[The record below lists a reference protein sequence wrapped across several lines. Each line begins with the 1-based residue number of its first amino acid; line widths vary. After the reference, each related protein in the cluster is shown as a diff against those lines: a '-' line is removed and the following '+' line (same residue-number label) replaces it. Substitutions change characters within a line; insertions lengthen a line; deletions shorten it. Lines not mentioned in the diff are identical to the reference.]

1 MVSRTLGAAGEARC
15 RALEVGGAHEARVAW
30 LVQSAQ
36 PQTRAC
42 SRRLSTLWSRSTL
55 TPPTKGAAS
64 LGAAEMGQATR
75 RELALGLR
83 SAEASLAATRG
94 RSRRRRGGAGARETQ
109 RRRLPSR
116 SALGALDLLS
126 RLGPRAVT
134 ASMLRRSLPFQPTLL
149 AISSSNARAL
159 PTSPP
164 ARHAGRQPSPADLV
178 GQAVRLRRL
187 PQASPQVCKGVAYC
201 SKDCQVCVASHPA
214 CALSRPL
221 AQETGKHDQ
230 ATRTR

>member
-1 MVSRTLGAAGEARC
+1 
-15 RALEVGGAHEARVAW
+15 
-30 LVQSAQ
+30 
-36 PQTRAC
+36 
-42 SRRLSTLWSRSTL
+42 
-55 TPPTKGAAS
+55 
-64 LGAAEMGQATR
+64 
-75 RELALGLR
+75 
-83 SAEASLAATRG
+83 
-94 RSRRRRGGAGARETQ
+94 
-109 RRRLPSR
+109 
-116 SALGALDLLS
+116 
-126 RLGPRAVT
+126 
-134 ASMLRRSLPFQPTLL
+134 MLRRSFPFQPTLL

-159 PTSPP
+159 PTSSP

-230 ATRTR
+230 ATRTRCEHSCTARQDACSHADAATRVCSMCALPLTRSLTHTAPSHHESNHQNVRHPKPETLHPKHPPLHCKPGDRKPKA